1 MLIQVVKMEVEPCAN
16 SMWTES
22 VINDCYTS
30 QMEHVEGC
38 ARLSLQ
44 MTLQKPYIFAS
55 HCQCHPTES
64 EQVLLWHNLMS
75 HLLQSLAILDESVKT
90 LSNHFNEIKQLLE
103 QKQTSNAAFRQ
114 SKTNLHWINK
124 LHKRF
129 M

>member
-1 MLIQVVKMEVEPCAN
+1 MLIQTIRMEIQPCAN
-16 SMWTES
+16 SMWTENI
-22 VINDCYTS
+22 INNCYTGHME
-30 QMEHVEGC
+30 QMEGH

-55 HCQCHPTES
+55 HCQYHPNEL
-64 EQVLLWHNLMS
+64 EQVLLWCNLML
-75 HLLQSLAILDESVKT
+75 HLLLSLAILDESVKT
-90 LSNHFNEIKQLLE
+90 LSNHFNKIKQLLE